1 MGPMIDD
8 EVTPVFLINGFLEAG
23 KTEFLSFTM
32 EQDYFQTEGKTL
44 LIVCEEGDTEYDD
57 ALLKD
62 TKTSVVYADSLDE
75 ITPERLT
82 ELELLHQ
89 PERVLIEWNGMWNQ
103 DDLKLPK
110 DWTIYQQ
117 ITIIDM
123 STFELYVK
131 NMKSLLN
138 AMVKNSELI
147 ICNRCDGI
155 EDLDRYKRMLK
166 SMNTKC
172 DIVFEDENGEIDE
185 ISEEDL
191 PYDMKADV
199 IKISPEAYGI
209 WYIDC
214 MDKPERYKGKVV
226 EFTAMVMKSSNFP
239 KNYFVPGRMAMTC
252 CAEDMTFL
260 GYICKSKDARN
271 LETRQWVCVRVLRL
285 NTGRITTVRVRCFTQ
300 RKLCRLSRSR
310 MLFSLAKKCF
320 KWNTKKE
327 LCGMNLQ
334 SSFFVRHIYSMVV
347 PALPLTASSA
357 FAMVVMM
364 ALRFLPAFRKERAAS
379 IFGSM
384 DEVPNWP
391 SSAYFSASSTLMW
404 ESGAS
409 SALP

>member
-32 EQDYFQTEGKTL
+32 EQDYFRTEGKTL

-62 TKTSVVYADSLDE
+62 TKTSVVYVDSLDE

-155 EDLDRYKRMLK
+155 EDLERYKRMLK
-166 SMNTKC
+166 SMNTQC

-260 GYICKSKDARN
+260 GFACVYDKIDLYQERD
-271 LETRQWVCVRVLRL
+271 WVKVTAV
-285 NTGRITTVRVRCFTQ
+285 V
-300 RKLCRLSRSR
+300 
-310 MLFSLAKKCF
+310 
-320 KWNTKKE
+320 KKE
-327 LCGMNLQ
+327 YFADYEGEGPVLYAESVTKAKQ
-334 SSFFVRHIYSMVV
+334 PKEPVISF
-347 PALPLTASSA
+347 T
-357 FAMVVMM
+357 
-364 ALRFLPAFRKERAAS
+364 
-379 IFGSM
+379 
-384 DEVPNWP
+384 
-391 SSAYFSASSTLMW
+391 
-404 ESGAS
+404 
-409 SALP
+409 